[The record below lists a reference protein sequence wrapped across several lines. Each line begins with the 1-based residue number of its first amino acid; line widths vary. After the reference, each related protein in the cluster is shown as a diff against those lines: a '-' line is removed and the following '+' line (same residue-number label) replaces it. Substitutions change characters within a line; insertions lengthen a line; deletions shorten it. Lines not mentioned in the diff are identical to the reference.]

1 MSATG
6 LDGSGPSSL
15 ALSDEERV
23 FLVRSHD
30 LLRGGPA
37 AVRVGL
43 GGLAPSGP
51 RSCLSGLT
59 LSPDNFQDFRPH
71 GPRMKVDDLDA
82 PSGEFVAR
90 DPLHITSRGAN
101 RGFSVNACT
110 SDSLA
115 APVFTVPAT
124 PLPTFVDFSD
134 VGLHAVPSEFP
145 ISLHNDSAPLPTSGA
160 TPASST
166 AVLDKAALGAIPPA
180 RPVYKHSVVVKL
192 IHVLRR
198 HLLCLI

>member
-1 MSATG
+1 M
-6 LDGSGPSSL
+6 GPAVL
-15 ALSDEERV
+15 TLSDEIRV
-23 FLVRSHD
+23 FLIRSHD
-30 LLRGGPA
+30 LLLGGPT

-43 GGLAPSGP
+43 GGLAPSDP
-51 RSCLSGLT
+51 SSGLGGG
-59 LSPDNFQDFRPH
+59 DFQEFRQH
-71 GPRMKVDDLDA
+71 GPRMRVDDLDA

-90 DPLHITSRGAN
+90 APLHVASRGAN
-101 RGFSVNACT
+101 WVFPVNACT

-115 APVFTVPAT
+115 ASVFTVPAA
-124 PLPTFVDFSD
+124 PLPTSVDGSD
-134 VGLHAVPSEFP
+134 LGLHAVSSELP
-145 ISLHNDSAPLPTSGA
+145 ISLPYDSAPLPTPVA

-166 AVLDKAALGAIPPA
+166 AVLDKAALGAIPPG